1 MPRIPDVVRIEVIAP
16 DGTNGVL
23 ENFTSFTI
31 TNDITAPSEAS
42 FEMGND
48 GTFASMQQFTAPG
61 VVYTVFINGLK
72 RLTGRVE
79 FQDSPMNA
87 SQGAVI
93 RFTIKTLLSDAN
105 FASARQGTN
114 FKNVSILDYM
124 LELYAQLGY
133 TIDDF
138 IFDNPAEAR
147 DQMTGRPTTNQGFP
161 QRVDITTHKVGE
173 ARVKPPETIYT
184 AVDRQLRR
192 HGLMHWDSP
201 EGKIVVSAP
210 NDTQEPIY
218 YIRCK
223 RGFEGRNNNVLSITR
238 TLDFSGIPT
247 VLGVFGVG
255 GKRGFAKSRVSSVV
269 VDQDVIDA
277 GFNRPVTIL
286 AEGIKKQG
294 IADRAAHRELA
305 ARSKNKDSF
314 ICQIDGLSWW
324 DGDQNI
330 PFGYDTVADVQA
342 DTAGGLLGSYYVHR
356 VSMSRSAAD
365 GDLTN
370 ITVLKAGIWNLGDLF

>member
-1 MPRIPDVVRIEVIAP
+1 MTRIHDEVRIEAIAP
-16 DGTNGVL
+16 DGSNGVL
-23 ENFTSFTI
+23 DNFTSFTI
-31 TNDITAPSEAS
+31 DNDITQPSQAN
-42 FEMGND
+42 FELGDD
-48 GTFASMQQFTAPG
+48 GTFESMAVFTAPG
-61 VVYTVFINGLK
+61 VVYTVFVNGLK

-79 FQDSPMNA
+79 FQDAPMNA

-93 RFTIKTLLSDAN
+93 RFTVKTLLSDAK
-105 FASARQGTN
+105 FSSAKQGTN
-114 FKNVSILDYM
+114 FKNVSILDYL
-124 LELYAQLGY
+124 LELYGQLGY

-138 IFDNPAEAR
+138 EFTNPAAAR

-161 QRVDITTHKVGE
+161 QTVDITTHKVGE
-173 ARVKPPETIYT
+173 ARVRPPESIYE
-184 AVDRQLRR
+184 AADRQLRR

-218 YIRCK
+218 YLRCK

-238 TLDFSGIPT
+238 TLDYSGIPT

-277 GFNRPVTIL
+277 GFNRPVAIL
-286 AEGIKKQG
+286 AESIKTQTV
-294 IADRAAHRELA
+294 ADRAANRELA
-305 ARSKNKDSF
+305 ARSKQKDSF
-314 ICQIDGLSWW
+314 TCHIDGLSWW
-324 DGDQNI
+324 DGDRNI
-330 PFGYDTVADVQA
+330 PFGYDTVSDVQA

-356 VSMSRSAAD
+356 VSMSRDAQG
-365 GDLTN
+365 GDNTHL
-370 ITVLKAGIWNLGDLF
+370 TVLKAGIWNLGDLF